1 MHHAIFKCVIGATSK
16 QRHARLKYASF
27 NATKYM
33 ATDAFLR
40 DGWIS
45 SRNRVFLVVMVK

>member
-27 NATKYM
+27 NVQNTCPQVH
-33 ATDAFLR
+33 
-40 DGWIS
+40 S
-45 SRNRVFLVVMVK
+45 SGMGGYCLEIESLWW